1 MYLITWLLRIGLL
14 ALLIGF
20 AAINTETITLNY
32 YLDKSFDLPLSV
44 VLLLFFALGV
54 GLTYISIPN
63 KK

>member
-1 MYLITWLLRIGLL
+1 MYLITWLLRIGIFV
-14 ALLIGF
+14 LLIGF
-20 AAINTETITLNY
+20 AAINSETIALNY

-54 GLTYISIPN
+54 GLTYLSTPN